1 MIKKKMATSMTP
13 KLTIT
18 VEGDVITTKI
28 EAGLKTNSNS
38 FKIGEEYEIE
48 MELGTSKVY
57 LTLRT
62 ARPFYSLYFLTYDK
76 LILNQYRPSVLS
88 VGHGKQCRLLRS
100 LNSQEGRGRIS
111 FDVPCYT

>member
-1 MIKKKMATSMTP
+1 MIKKKKATSMTP

-57 LTLRT
+57 YTLRT
-62 ARPFYSLYFLTYDK
+62 ARPFYYLYF
-76 LILNQYRPSVLS
+76 R
-88 VGHGKQCRLLRS
+88 HM
-100 LNSQEGRGRIS
+100 IS
-111 FDVPCYT
+111 

>member
-28 EAGLKTNSNS
+28 EAGLKTNLNS

-48 MELGTSKVY
+48 MEQGTSKVY
-57 LTLRT
+57 YTLRT
-62 ARPFYSLYFLTYDK
+62 DHPFYSLYFLTYDK
-76 LILNQYRPSVLS
+76 LILNQYMPSVLS
-88 VGHGKQCRLLRS
+88 VGHGKQCKK
-100 LNSQEGRGRIS
+100 
-111 FDVPCYT
+111 CYVL

>member
-13 KLTIT
+13 KLTIA

-48 MELGTSKVY
+48 TELGTSKVY
-57 LTLRT
+57 
-62 ARPFYSLYFLTYDK
+62 
-76 LILNQYRPSVLS
+76 
-88 VGHGKQCRLLRS
+88 
-100 LNSQEGRGRIS
+100 
-111 FDVPCYT
+111 